1 MHLIKQLDMNSIFA
15 ASIFS
20 ERLLKTISWTLVH
33 SLWQGLAMALLA
45 AFILLATPGR
55 KALLRYN
62 LLSTL
67 MLTFVAVA
75 IATAIIEWEF
85 FEYVELIPKIKYLG
99 ALEIPLGILDSAQM
113 AQAQSWFKNNVDRL
127 SSLFEQ
133 NQVILVG
140 IWILILS
147 LKSIKM
153 GLNIWYAYRLRW
165 YKTYQPS
172 LYWRNRLEDLAAQM
186 KVNQAVQL
194 LESAL
199 VPGPAALGFLKPLI
213 LIPVGLLNN
222 LPTEQVE
229 AILLHEL
236 AHIRRGDYL
245 VNFIQCLLENIF
257 FFNPGLLWISKLIRQ
272 ERENCCDD
280 LAIAAMKNKTLYVN
294 ALVAFQEYKLHGAR
308 YALAFAGQKT
318 PLLDRVKRIINHH
331 NYKTLSIMEK
341 ISLLATVLL
350 ISAVTFLSLHNT
362 QAQTT
367 RENRIASFTN
377 VNVSG
382 SGTASNPQIMFL
394 QDVNGK
400 TYSIKRVDKKIQE
413 MYVNGEKLSEDKYAE
428 YDAVI
433 KEIDE
438 QIERDRAQAELDRQQ
453 AERDREQA
461 GRDREQAER
470 DRQQAMRD
478 QEQAKLDR
486 AQAEKD
492 REQSVRDRAQAE
504 KDRIQANLDREQ
516 AMRDD
521 VQAKRDR
528 EQAIKDR
535 AQADRDRL
543 QAEKDRQQAE
553 LDREQAA
560 KDRIQAEKDRKQAEE
575 DRKMLFSM
583 VQDMINDKLV
593 KDKDAIN
600 MFRLTNEEF
609 WLNGV
614 KQSAELHA
622 KYKAKYIKQANY
634 QINYGSSHG
643 NGLWFSKGSIKE

>member
-1 MHLIKQLDMNSIFA
+1 MNSIFA
-15 ASIFS
+15 ASFFS

-45 AFILLATPGR
+45 AFILLAIR
-55 KALLRYN
+55 RQKALMRYN
-62 LLSTL
+62 LLATL
-67 MLTFVAVA
+67 LLTFVAGTMT
-75 IATAIIEWEF
+75 TAIIEWNF
-85 FEYVELIPKIKYLG
+85 FEYAGRIPSIKYLN
-99 ALEIPLGILDSAQM
+99 ALAVPMDILDSTQI
-113 AQAQSWFKNNVDRL
+113 AQAQSWFKTNINRL
-127 SSLFEQ
+127 SALFEQ
-133 NQVILVG
+133 NQLILVSV
-140 IWILILS
+140 WILILS

-153 GLNIWYAYRLRW
+153 GLNIWYAFRLRW

-172 LYWRNRLEDLAAQM
+172 LYWRNRLEELSAQIR
-186 KVNQAVQL
+186 VNQRVML

-199 VPGPAALGFLKPLI
+199 VTGPAALGFLKPLI
-213 LIPVGLLNN
+213 LIPLGLLNN

-236 AHIRRGDYL
+236 AHIRRSDYL

-257 FFNPGLLWISKLIRQ
+257 FFNPGLLWVSKLIRK

-280 LAIAAMKNKTLYVN
+280 LAIAAMKNKTVYIN

-308 YALAFAGQKT
+308 YALAFAGQKA
-318 PLLDRVKRIINHH
+318 PLLDRVKRILNHH

-367 RENRIASFTN
+367 RENRIASFSN

-382 SGTASNPQIMFL
+382 SGTASSPQIMFL

-428 YDAVI
+428 YEPVI

-461 GRDREQAER
+461 MRDRQQAER
-470 DRQQAMRD
+470 DRKHAMRD

-486 AQAEKD
+486 AQADKDRLQAEQD
-492 REQSVRDRAQAE
+492 REQSIRDRQQAE
-504 KDRIQANLDREQ
+504 KDRLQANLDREQ

-553 LDREQAA
+553 LDRQQAV

-575 DRKMLFSM
+575 DRKMLLSM
-583 VQDMINDKLV
+583 VEDMINDKLV

-600 MFRLTNEEF
+600 MFRLTNDEF

-614 KQSAELHA
+614 KQSSELHA
-622 KYKAKYIKQANY
+622 KYKAKYIKQPNY
-634 QINYGSSHG
+634 QINYGSNHG

>member
-1 MHLIKQLDMNSIFA
+1 MNTLFA
-15 ASIFS
+15 ASFFS

-45 AFILLATPGR
+45 AFILLVTR
-55 KALLRYN
+55 RQKALLRYN
-62 LLSTL
+62 LLATL
-67 MLTFVAVA
+67 MLILVAGTMV
-75 IATAIIEWEF
+75 TAIIEWNF
-85 FEYVELIPKIKYLG
+85 FEYTGRIPSIKYLD
-99 ALEIPLGILDSAQM
+99 ALAVPMDILDAAQIV
-113 AQAQSWFKNNVDRL
+113 QAHSWFKTNITRL
-127 SSLFEQ
+127 SALFEQ
-133 NQVILVG
+133 NQLTLVSV
-140 IWILILS
+140 WILILS

-153 GLNIWYAYRLRW
+153 GLNIWYAFRLRW
-165 YKTYQPS
+165 HKTYQPS
-172 LYWRNRLEDLAAQM
+172 LYWRNRLEELSAQI
-186 KVNQAVQL
+186 KVTQRVML
-194 LESAL
+194 FESAL

-236 AHIRRGDYL
+236 AHIRRSDYL
-245 VNFIQCLLENIF
+245 VNFIQCLLENVF
-257 FFNPGLLWISKLIRQ
+257 FFNPGLLWVSKLIRQ

-280 LAIAAMKNKTLYVN
+280 LAIAAMKNKTVYIN
-294 ALVAFQEYKLHGAR
+294 ALVAFQEYKLHGAK

-367 RENRIASFTN
+367 RENRIASFSN

-382 SGTASNPQIMFL
+382 SGTASSPQIMFL

-413 MYVNGEKLSEDKYAE
+413 MYVNGEKLSEDKYGE
-428 YDAVI
+428 YEAVI

-461 GRDREQAER
+461 NRDRLQAER
-470 DRQQAMRD
+470 DREQAMRD
-478 QEQAKLDR
+478 QEQAKRDR
-486 AQAEKD
+486 AQAELDRQQADRD

-504 KDRIQANLDREQ
+504 KDRLQANLDREQ
-516 AMRDD
+516 AIRDEA
-521 VQAKRDR
+521 QAQRDR
-528 EQAIKDR
+528 EQALKDR

-543 QAEKDRQQAE
+543 QAEKDRQ
-553 LDREQAA
+553 QAA

-575 DRKMLFSM
+575 DRKMVLSM
-583 VQDMINDKLV
+583 VEDMIKDKLV

-600 MFRLTNEEF
+600 MFRLSNEEF

-634 QINYGSSHG
+634 QINYGHGGHG

>member
-1 MHLIKQLDMNSIFA
+1 
-15 ASIFS
+15 
-20 ERLLKTISWTLVH
+20 
-33 SLWQGLAMALLA
+33 
-45 AFILLATPGR
+45 
-55 KALLRYN
+55 
-62 LLSTL
+62 
-67 MLTFVAVA
+67 
-75 IATAIIEWEF
+75 
-85 FEYVELIPKIKYLG
+85 
-99 ALEIPLGILDSAQM
+99 
-113 AQAQSWFKNNVDRL
+113 
-127 SSLFEQ
+127 
-133 NQVILVG
+133 
-140 IWILILS
+140 
-147 LKSIKM
+147 M
-153 GLNIWYAYRLRW
+153 GLDIWYAYRIRW
-165 YKTYQPS
+165 HRTYQAS
-172 LYWRNRLEDLAAQM
+172 LYWRNRLVDLAAQM
-186 KVNQAVQL
+186 KVNRAVQL

-199 VPGPAALGFLKPLI
+199 VPGPAAVGFFKPLI

-222 LPTEQVE
+222 LPADQVE

-245 VNFIQCLLENIF
+245 VNFIQCLLENVF
-257 FFNPGLLWISKLIRQ
+257 FFNPGLLWISNLIRQ

-280 LAIAAMKNKTLYVN
+280 LAIAAMKNKTIYIN

-308 YALAFAGQKT
+308 YALAFAGQKA

-367 RENRIASFTN
+367 RENRIASFSN
-377 VNVSG
+377 INVSG
-382 SGTASNPQIMFL
+382 SGTAGSPQIMFL

-428 YDAVI
+428 YETVI

-461 GRDREQAER
+461 GRDREQAEK
-470 DRQQAMRD
+470 DRAQAMRD
-478 QEQAKLDR
+478 QEQAKRDREQSEKDRLQADRDREQSLKDR

-492 REQSVRDRAQAE
+492 RL
-504 KDRIQANLDREQ
+504 QANLDREH
-516 AMRDD
+516 AIRDD
-521 VQAKRDR
+521 AQAKRDR
-528 EQAIKDR
+528 EQAVKDR
-535 AQADRDRL
+535 EQADRDRL
-543 QAEKDRQQAE
+543 QAEKDRAQSVLDRQQAE
-553 LDREQAA
+553 RDREQAGR
-560 KDRIQAEKDRKQAEE
+560 DRIQAEKDRKQAEE
-575 DRKMLFSM
+575 DRKMLLSM
-583 VQDMINDKLV
+583 VQDMISDKLV

-600 MFRLTNEEF
+600 MFRLTNDEF

-614 KQSAELHA
+614 KQSSDLHA

-634 QINYGSSHG
+634 QINYGSNNG

>member
-1 MHLIKQLDMNSIFA
+1 MNTLFA
-15 ASIFS
+15 ASFIS

-45 AFILLATPGR
+45 ALILLATPGR
-55 KALLRYN
+55 KALIRYN
-62 LLSTL
+62 LLSALT
-67 MLTFVAVA
+67 LTFVAVA
-75 IATAIIEWEF
+75 ITTAIIEWEF

-99 ALEIPLGILDSAQM
+99 ALEIPLGILDSTQI
-113 AQAQSWFKNNVDRL
+113 AQAQSWFKTNVDRL

-133 NQVILVG
+133 NQLILVSF
-140 IWILILS
+140 WILILG

-153 GLNIWYAYRLRW
+153 GLDIWCAYRIRW
-165 YKTYQPS
+165 YKTYQAS
-172 LYWRNRLEDLAAQM
+172 LLWRNRLETLAAQS
-186 KVNQAVQL
+186 KVNRQVKL

-199 VPGPAALGFLKPLI
+199 VTGPATLGFLKPLI
-213 LIPVGLLNN
+213 LVPIGLMNN
-222 LPTEQVE
+222 LPAEQVE

-236 AHIRRGDYL
+236 AHIRRSDYL
-245 VNFIQCLLENIF
+245 VNFIQCLLENVF
-257 FFNPGLLWISKLIRQ
+257 FFNPGLLWVSKLIRQ

-280 LAIAAMKNKTLYVN
+280 LAVAAMKDKTLYIN
-294 ALVAFQEYKLHGAR
+294 ALVAFQEYKLHGAK
-308 YALAFAGQKT
+308 YALAFAGQKA

-350 ISAVTFLSLHNT
+350 ISAVTFLSLHYT

-367 RENRIASFTN
+367 RENRIGSFSN
-377 VNVSG
+377 INVSG

-428 YDAVI
+428 YEPVL

-461 GRDREQAER
+461 LRDREQAER
-470 DRQQAMRD
+470 DREQAMRD
-478 QEQAKLDR
+478 QEQAKRDRAKAELDR
-486 AQAEKD
+486 QQADRD
-492 REQSVRDRAQAE
+492 REQSIRDRAQAE
-504 KDRIQANLDREQ
+504 KDRLQANLDREQ
-516 AMRDD
+516 AIRDEARA
-521 VQAKRDR
+521 QRDR
-528 EQAIKDR
+528 EQAVKDR

-553 LDREQAA
+553 LDRQQAV

-575 DRKMLFSM
+575 DRKMVLSM
-583 VQDMINDKLV
+583 VQDMITDKLV

-600 MFRLTNEEF
+600 MFRLTNDEF

-622 KYKAKYIKQANY
+622 KYKAKYIKEANY
-634 QINYGSSHG
+634 QINYGKGGG

>member
-1 MHLIKQLDMNSIFA
+1 M
-15 ASIFS
+15 
-20 ERLLKTISWTLVH
+20 
-33 SLWQGLAMALLA
+33 
-45 AFILLATPGR
+45 
-55 KALLRYN
+55 
-62 LLSTL
+62 
-67 MLTFVAVA
+67 
-75 IATAIIEWEF
+75 
-85 FEYVELIPKIKYLG
+85 
-99 ALEIPLGILDSAQM
+99 
-113 AQAQSWFKNNVDRL
+113 
-127 SSLFEQ
+127 
-133 NQVILVG
+133 
-140 IWILILS
+140 WILILS
-147 LKSIKM
+147 LKSLKI
-153 GLNIWYAYRLRW
+153 GLDVWQAFRMRW
-165 YKTYQPS
+165 YKTYQAS
-172 LYWRNRLEDLAAQM
+172 LLWRNRLEALASQI
-186 KVNQAVQL
+186 KVNRRVML

-199 VPGPAALGFLKPLI
+199 VSGPATLGFLKPLI

-222 LPTEQVE
+222 LPAEQVE

-245 VNFIQCLLENIF
+245 VNFIQCLLENVF
-257 FFNPGLLWISKLIRQ
+257 FFNPGLLWVSNLIRQ

-280 LAIAAMKNKTLYVN
+280 LAIAAMKNKTIYVN
-294 ALVAFQEYKLHGAR
+294 ALVAFQAYKLHGAK
-308 YALAFAGQKT
+308 YAMAFAGQKA

-367 RENRIASFTN
+367 RENRIASFSN

-382 SGTASNPQIMFL
+382 SGTASSPQIMFL

-428 YDAVI
+428 YEPVI

-486 AQAEKD
+486 VQAEKDRVQAERD
-492 REQSVRDRAQAE
+492 REQSVRDKAQAD
-504 KDRIQANLDREQ
+504 KDRLQANLDREQ
-516 AMRDD
+516 AMRDE

-528 EQAIKDR
+528 EQAVRDR

-553 LDREQAA
+553 LDRVQAE

-575 DRKMLFSM
+575 DRKLVLSM
-583 VQDMINDKLV
+583 VQDMISDKLV

-600 MFRLTNEEF
+600 MFRLSNDEF

-634 QINYGSSHG
+634 QINYGHG
-643 NGLWFSKGSIKE
+643 GRNGLWFSKGSIKE

>member
-1 MHLIKQLDMNSIFA
+1 MNSIFA

-33 SLWQGLAMALLA
+33 SLWQGLAMALLT
-45 AFILLATPGR
+45 AFILLATQR
-55 KALLRYN
+55 QKAVLRYN
-62 LLSTL
+62 LLAAL
-67 MLTFVAVA
+67 MLVFVAGTM
-75 IATAIIEWEF
+75 ATAIVEWNF
-85 FEYVELIPKIKYLG
+85 FEYAGRIPSIKYLD
-99 ALEIPLGILDSAQM
+99 ALAVPIDILDVDQI
-113 AQAQSWFKNNVDRL
+113 AQAQSWFKTNVLRL
-127 SSLFEQ
+127 SALFEQ
-133 NQVILVG
+133 NQLILISV
-140 IWILILS
+140 WIVILS

-153 GLNIWYAYRLRW
+153 GLNIWYVFRLRW

-172 LYWRNRLEDLAAQM
+172 LYWRNRLTDLAPQI
-186 KVNQAVQL
+186 KVNQSVQL

-199 VPGPAALGFLKPLI
+199 VSGPAAIGFFKPLI
-213 LIPVGLLNN
+213 LIPAGLLNN
-222 LPTEQVE
+222 LPTDQVE

-257 FFNPGLLWISKLIRQ
+257 FFNPGLLWVSRLIRQ

-280 LAIAAMKNKTLYVN
+280 LAIAAMKNKTVYIN

-308 YALAFAGQKT
+308 YALAFAGQKA

-350 ISAVTFLSLHNT
+350 ISAVTFLSLHNS

-367 RENRIASFTN
+367 RENRIASFSN
-377 VNVSG
+377 INVSG

-413 MYVNGEKLSEDKYAE
+413 MYVNGEKLSEDKYGE
-428 YDAVI
+428 YEAVI

-461 GRDREQAER
+461 SRDREQAEK

-478 QEQAKLDR
+478 QEQAKRDR
-486 AQAEKD
+486 AQAELD
-492 REQSVRDRAQAE
+492 RQQADRGREQSVRDRAQAE
-504 KDRIQANLDREQ
+504 KDRLQANLDREQ

-553 LDREQAA
+553 LDRQQAA
-560 KDRIQAEKDRKQAEE
+560 RDRIQAEKDRKQAEE
-575 DRKMLFSM
+575 DRKMLLSM
-583 VQDMINDKLV
+583 VEDMINDKLV

-600 MFRLTNEEF
+600 MFRLSNDEF

-634 QINYGSSHG
+634 QINYGSSSRG

>member
-1 MHLIKQLDMNSIFA
+1 M
-15 ASIFS
+15 
-20 ERLLKTISWTLVH
+20 
-33 SLWQGLAMALLA
+33 
-45 AFILLATPGR
+45 
-55 KALLRYN
+55 
-62 LLSTL
+62 
-67 MLTFVAVA
+67 
-75 IATAIIEWEF
+75 ATAIIEWNF
-85 FEYVELIPKIKYLG
+85 FEHLGRIPSIKYLD
-99 ALEIPLGILDSAQM
+99 ALAVPMDILNSAQI
-113 AQAQSWFKNNVDRL
+113 AQAQSWFKTNINRL
-127 SSLFEQ
+127 SALFEQ
-133 NQVILVG
+133 NQLILVSV
-140 IWILILS
+140 WILILS

-153 GLNIWYAYRLRW
+153 GLNIWYAFRLRW

-172 LYWRNRLEDLAAQM
+172 LYWRNRLEELSAQI
-186 KVNQAVQL
+186 KVNQRVML

-199 VPGPAALGFLKPLI
+199 VTGPAALGFLKPLI

-236 AHIRRGDYL
+236 AHIRRSDYL
-245 VNFIQCLLENIF
+245 VNFIQCLLENVF
-257 FFNPGLLWISKLIRQ
+257 FFNPGLLWVSKLIRQ

-280 LAIAAMKNKTLYVN
+280 LAIAAMKNKTVYIN

-318 PLLDRVKRIINHH
+318 PLLDRVKRILNHH

-367 RENRIASFTN
+367 RENRIASFSN

-413 MYVNGEKLSEDKYAE
+413 MYVNGEKLSEDKYGE
-428 YDAVI
+428 YEAVI

-461 GRDREQAER
+461 SRDREQAEK

-478 QEQAKLDR
+478 QEQAKRDR
-486 AQAEKD
+486 AQAELDRQQADRD

-504 KDRIQANLDREQ
+504 KDRLQANLDREQ
-516 AMRDD
+516 AIRDEA
-521 VQAKRDR
+521 QAQRDR
-528 EQAIKDR
+528 EQALKDR

-553 LDREQAA
+553 LDRQQAA
-560 KDRIQAEKDRKQAEE
+560 RDRIQAEKDRKQAEE
-575 DRKMLFSM
+575 DRKMVLSM
-583 VQDMINDKLV
+583 VEDMIKDKLV

-600 MFRLTNEEF
+600 MFRLSNDEF

-634 QINYGSSHG
+634 QINYGSSSRG

>member
-1 MHLIKQLDMNSIFA
+1 MNSIFA

-33 SLWQGLAMALLA
+33 SLWQGLAMAILA
-45 AFILLATPGR
+45 AFILLATR
-55 KALLRYN
+55 RQKALLRYN
-62 LLSTL
+62 LLATL
-67 MLTFVAVA
+67 LLTFVVGTM
-75 IATAIIEWEF
+75 ATAIIEWNF
-85 FEYVELIPKIKYLG
+85 FEYAGRIRSIKYLNVL
-99 ALEIPLGILDSAQM
+99 AVPMDRFDSSQI
-113 AQAQSWFKNNVDRL
+113 AQAQSWFKTNIIRL
-127 SSLFEQ
+127 SALFEQ
-133 NQVILVG
+133 NQPILVSV
-140 IWILILS
+140 WILILS

-153 GLNIWYAYRLRW
+153 GLNIWYAFRLRW

-172 LYWRNRLEDLAAQM
+172 LYWRNRLEELSAQI
-186 KVNQAVQL
+186 KVNQRVML

-199 VPGPAALGFLKPLI
+199 VTGPAALGFFKPLI

-222 LPTEQVE
+222 LPAEQVE
-229 AILLHEL
+229 AVLLHEL

-257 FFNPGLLWISKLIRQ
+257 FFNPGLLWMSNLIRQ

-280 LAIAAMKNKTLYVN
+280 LAIAAMKNKTLYIN

-308 YALAFAGQKT
+308 YALAFAGQKA

-367 RENRIASFTN
+367 RENRIASFSN

-394 QDVNGK
+394 KDVNGK

-413 MYVNGEKLSEDKYAE
+413 MYVNGEKLSEDKYVE
-428 YDAVI
+428 YEAVI

-461 GRDREQAER
+461 MRDRQQAER
-470 DRQQAMRD
+470 DRLQAMRD
-478 QEQAKLDR
+478 QEQAKL
-486 AQAEKD
+486 
-492 REQSVRDRAQAE
+492 
-504 KDRIQANLDREQ
+504 N
-516 AMRDD
+516 
-521 VQAKRDR
+521 
-528 EQAIKDR
+528 R

-553 LDREQAA
+553 LDRQQAV

-575 DRKMLFSM
+575 DRKMVLSM
-583 VQDMINDKLV
+583 VEDMIKDKLV

-600 MFRLTNEEF
+600 MFRLSNEEF

-614 KQSAELHA
+614 KQSSELHA

-634 QINYGSSHG
+634 QINYGSGGHG

>member
-1 MHLIKQLDMNSIFA
+1 MNSIFA
-15 ASIFS
+15 TSFFS

-33 SLWQGLAMALLA
+33 SLWQGLALALVA
-45 AFILLATPGR
+45 AFILLATSR
-55 KALLRYN
+55 QRALLRYN

-67 MLTFVAVA
+67 MLIFVAGA
-75 IATAIIEWEF
+75 ITTTIIEWSF
-85 FEYVELIPKIKYLG
+85 FEYVERFPKIKYLG
-99 ALEIPLGILDSAQM
+99 ALGIPKGILDTAQI
-113 AQAQSWFKNNVDRL
+113 AQAQSWFKSNVHKL
-127 SSLFEQ
+127 SGLFEQ
-133 NQVILVG
+133 NQLIFVSV
-140 IWILILS
+140 WILILS

-153 GLNIWYAYRLRW
+153 ALDIRNAYRIRW

-172 LYWRNRLEDLAAQM
+172 LYWRNRLIDLGAQI
-186 KVNQAVQL
+186 KVNQTVQL

-199 VPGPAALGFLKPLI
+199 VTGPAALGFFKPLI
-213 LIPVGLLNN
+213 LVPVGLLNN
-222 LPTEQVE
+222 LPAEQVE

-236 AHIRRGDYL
+236 AHIRRSDYL

-257 FFNPGLLWISKLIRQ
+257 FFNPGLLWVSNLIRQ

-308 YALAFAGQKT
+308 YALAFAGQKA

-367 RENRIASFTN
+367 RENRIPSFSN

-382 SGTASNPQIMFL
+382 SGTASSPQIMFL

-428 YDAVI
+428 YEAVI

-461 GRDREQAER
+461 VRDRQQAEL

-486 AQAEKD
+486 VQAERDRLQAEKD
-492 REQSVRDRAQAE
+492 REQSVRDRTQAE
-504 KDRIQANLDREQ
+504 KDRLQANLDREQ

-535 AQADRDRL
+535 LQADRDRL

-553 LDREQAA
+553 
-560 KDRIQAEKDRKQAEE
+560 KDRFQAEKDRLQAEKDRKQAEE
-575 DRKMLFSM
+575 DRKMLLNM
-583 VQDMINDKLV
+583 VEDMISDKLV

-600 MFRLTNEEF
+600 NFKLTNEEF